1 MLAPAGWV
9 PELAPPASTKL
20 IQGLGLQPYYEPQSV
35 TLKHASCE
43 RLQAEL
49 MTTVASQRS
58 PKLATGSFFTPI
70 LDFIKENFSVW
81 KAYCVRPLNQLPLI
95 LYFSL

>member
-1 MLAPAGWV
+1 MV
-9 PELAPPASTKL
+9 ELVQPVNTKL

-43 RLQAEL
+43 RLQVEL
-49 MTTVASQRS
+49 VTTVASQRS
-58 PKLATGSFFTPI
+58 PMLAIGSFFTPI

-81 KAYCVRPLNQLPLI
+81 KAYCV
-95 LYFSL
+95 